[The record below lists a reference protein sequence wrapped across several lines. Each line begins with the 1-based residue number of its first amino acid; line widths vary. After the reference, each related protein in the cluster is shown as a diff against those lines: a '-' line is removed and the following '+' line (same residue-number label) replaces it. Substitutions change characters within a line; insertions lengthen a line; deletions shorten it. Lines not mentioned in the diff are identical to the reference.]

1 MRKYL
6 LSLALGSF
14 ALCPGVAANAAPGCN
29 SAPKP
34 IETKESVVS
43 TVLILEAKG
52 RYYLLDKCLQVS
64 RSQFG
69 SVLHLGFLNNFPAR
83 DPSYLFV
90 KSKRSFAAP
99 PPDLVKLSRGD
110 GWYLGSSA
118 QSEARPVRRMD
129 DKAYRGSGAQWND
142 ANADGRIPEDLLSVP
157 NKNQPW
163 HAYIDADRSAASTDE
178 LRFWR
183 IGDGSLGP
191 NDGLTHYLIRF
202 VPSNSFSLIDF
213 YVYIQEGVAKVELQ
227 TRSNIDSLGQT
238 YTIIVV
244 R

>member
-6 LSLALGSF
+6 LSFALASF
-14 ALCPGVAANAAPGCN
+14 ALCPGLPAAAAGCN
-29 SAPKP
+29 SAPKA

-43 TVLILEAKG
+43 TVLVLEAKG
-52 RYYLLDKCLQVS
+52 RYYLLDRCLQVS

-69 SVLHLGFLNNFPAR
+69 SVLHLAYLNNFPAR

-90 KSKRSFAAP
+90 KSKRSFAAS

-110 GWYLGSSA
+110 GWYLGSSG
-118 QSEARPVRRMD
+118 QSEARPVRRME
-129 DKAYRGSGAQWND
+129 DKAYKASSAQWND
-142 ANADGRIPEDLLSVP
+142 ANADGRTPEDLLTVP
-157 NKNQPW
+157 KQNQPW
-163 HAYIDADRSAASTDE
+163 HAYIDPDRSAASTDD
-178 LRFWR
+178 LPFWR

-191 NDGLTHYLIRF
+191 NDGLTYYLIRF
-202 VPSNSFSLIDF
+202 LPSHSFSLIDF

-227 TRSNIDSLGQT
+227 TRSNIDALRLT

-244 R
+244 P